1 MRYSILFFFVLLFGI
16 SCNSKKEVAA
26 SKVTAAPDTV
36 VVIMD
41 PPSTK
46 DSLAVHFERT
56 PCFGRC
62 PVFKINV
69 YKSGFA
75 TYEGLNFAEKMGLY
89 SYRFSEADLEKIYEM
104 ARSIDYYNLETEYND
119 PRVTDLPSTISE
131 INLNDE
137 SHRVSARMGVPQV
150 LKDFHENL
158 GIMLTERDWKPYSL
172 R

>member
-1 MRYSILFFFVLLFGI
+1 MRYSILFFFVLLFGVG
-16 SCNSKKEVAA
+16 CNSKKEAA
-26 SKVTAAPDTV
+26 SAEVASVPDTV

-41 PPSTK
+41 PPAPK
-46 DSLAVHFERT
+46 DSLAVHFEKT

-69 YKSGFA
+69 YQSGFA

-89 SYRFSEADLEKIYEM
+89 SYRFSEADLEKIYDM
-104 ARSIDYYNLETEYND
+104 ASSIDYFNLDSEYND
-119 PRVTDLPSTISE
+119 PRVTDLPSTISQ
-131 INLNDE
+131 IQLNDE
-137 SHRVSARMGVPQV
+137 SHRVKARMGVPKA

-158 GIMLTERDWKPYSL
+158 GIMLNERDWKPYSL